1 MESRK
6 EKVFTLISELKFRF
20 YDTPD
25 KFFIALVETLIEQ
38 NYSDEDIGRIVK
50 NTILNVPKTRLT
62 VADVINNA
70 VKSPYEFMLNGKR
83 CYGDRSDP
91 AFIPDNANPR
101 PNNRATY
108 SMVNK
113 EWVEY

>member
-1 MESRK
+1 MNERN
-6 EKVFTLISELKFRF
+6 EKVTDLISELIDTF

-25 KFFIALVETLIEQ
+25 KFFAALVNMLIEQ
-38 NYSDEDIGRIVK
+38 DYSDDDIGRMVK

-62 VADVINNA
+62 VADVINNG

-91 AFIPDNANPR
+91 AFIPDSAKGR
-101 PNNRATY
+101 PSKNHGWDSLNRQWY
-108 SMVNK
+108 S
-113 EWVEY
+113 Y